1 LLAGAGVAWLTAF
14 DRHQRHDG
22 GMSHIVTRVE
32 LLEIVPSLRAM
43 AAAEPTSKVKEA
55 MIRLADRY
63 AAMISRSPPYYH
75 LGAAGIRDATM

>member
-1 LLAGAGVAWLTAF
+1 
-14 DRHQRHDG
+14 
-22 GMSHIVTRVE
+22 
-32 LLEIVPSLRAM
+32 M

-75 LGAAGIRDATM
+75 LGAAGIRDAAGGIATI